1 MYQVIINSNNELGRL
16 LNSKLINSGINS
28 TISNNIVF
36 INKNSNA
43 LVITIENSKNIE
55 IIYSI
60 KRNNRLANLINDS
73 LEKNNYKV
81 SKVYQRRD
89 SKNTNQDYDD
99 IIKKL
104 PNNESIILRLPTTN
118 VKNISEILT
127 NTIKDYLGV
136 SNITYVVKKGDNLY
150 SIARKYNTTVD
161 NIKRDNNL
169 KSNKL
174 SIGQKLIIKPITNN
188 ITYKVKKG
196 DTLYS
201 IASKYNVSVKD
212 IMNLNKMSNT
222 RLSINQ
228 ILYIPKKV

>member
-43 LVITIENSKNIE
+43 LVITIENSKDIE

-222 RLSINQ
+222 KLSINQ

>member
-36 INKNSNA
+36 INKNPNA

-81 SKVYQRRD
+81 SKVYQRRN

-136 SNITYVVKKGDNLY
+136 SNIIYVVKKDDNLY

>member
-43 LVITIENSKNIE
+43 LVITIENSKDIE